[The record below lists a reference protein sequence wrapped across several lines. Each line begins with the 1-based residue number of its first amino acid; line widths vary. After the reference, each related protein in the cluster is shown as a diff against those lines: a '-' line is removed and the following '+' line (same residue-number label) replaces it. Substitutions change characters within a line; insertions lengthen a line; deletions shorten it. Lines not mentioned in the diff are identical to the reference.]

1 MIVCLC
7 RALAEHA
14 IRSAIAEGAF
24 TVEDVGAVCRAG
36 TAGGAGPPTL
46 GGANYL
52 AQQIVEED

>member
-7 RALAEHA
+7 RAPPEHVV
-14 IRSAIAEGAF
+14 RVAIAEGAF

-36 TAGGAGPPTL
+36 TACGACRPTR
-46 GGANYL
+46 GEANYL